1 MKIKNFNLKK
11 EKEVCTKSITE
22 QHVFIKAD
30 SKEINVEHFEK
41 PGAFPAFYGEE

>member
-1 MKIKNFNLKK
+1 MKTKNFNLKK
-11 EKEVCTKSITE
+11 EKEMTKSITE

-41 PGAFPAFYGEE
+41 PGAFPAFHGEE